1 MRKIINPPNMGT
13 KSDPGI
19 KITIPERKK
28 RKKREP
34 LPLLCRSPSA
44 AGSCEPVRALP
55 PLPLLLLSCPP
66 SSQIPNNK
74 KAELAPPTNNSTKY
88 GIMPRKEI

>member
-28 RKKREP
+28 KEKKGSP
-34 LPLLCRSPSA
+34 FPFSVAPPLLRVAVS
-44 AGSCEPVRALP
+44 L
-55 PLPLLLLSCPP
+55 
-66 SSQIPNNK
+66 
-74 KAELAPPTNNSTKY
+74 
-88 GIMPRKEI
+88 

>member
-28 RKKREP
+28 E
-34 LPLLCRSPSA
+34 SPFPFPFSV
-44 AGSCEPVRALP
+44 SP
-55 PLPLLLLSCPP
+55 PLLLL
-66 SSQIPNNK
+66 
-74 KAELAPPTNNSTKY
+74 LL
-88 GIMPRKEI
+88 